1 MVINYLLCIGVIF
14 FRRCVGQ
21 YCMPSRA
28 VPLQVSLNL
37 QRCSQIPRSRSIKH
51 HSNDIQILLFF
62 IDFSTSLQSRVSFVE
77 TPEVVVA
84 VSRFEMAATEPVVKG
99 YTLRLLQ
106 DLEQDGMK
114 AVKATEDGDDGR
126 GGDVLTVA
134 QFDALFSLN
143 KRRNEVWLELK
154 EHPWLIKKSS

>member
-1 MVINYLLCIGVIF
+1 M
-14 FRRCVGQ
+14 
-21 YCMPSRA
+21 
-28 VPLQVSLNL
+28 
-37 QRCSQIPRSRSIKH
+37 
-51 HSNDIQILLFF
+51 
-62 IDFSTSLQSRVSFVE
+62 
-77 TPEVVVA
+77 VVA

-114 AVKATEDGDDGR
+114 AVKASDDGDNGK
-126 GGDVLTVA
+126 GEDVLTVA

-154 EHPWLIKKSS
+154 EHPWMTKKSN